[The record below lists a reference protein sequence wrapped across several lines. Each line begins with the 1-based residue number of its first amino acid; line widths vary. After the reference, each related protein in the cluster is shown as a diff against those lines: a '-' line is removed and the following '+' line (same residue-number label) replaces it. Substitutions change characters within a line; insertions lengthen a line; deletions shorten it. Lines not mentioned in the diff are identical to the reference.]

1 LGQARVK
8 VLYQKIFQR
17 NPTDA
22 EIIEALKFLEAA
34 GGKEQNQGFNQ
45 LAQVLLLSNEFGFVD

>member
-1 LGQARVK
+1 VK
-8 VLYQKIFQR
+8 VLYQKILQR

-22 EIIEALKFLEAA
+22 EIIDAQKFLNAA
-34 GGKEQNQGFNQ
+34 AEKEKNQAFSQ